1 MVPISV
7 NSSKIL
13 IGDGLIDNIRLAIT
27 DLTCPCN
34 VLIVSDSNVSKFY
47 VGKVK
52 SQLDKLNFEVYIY
65 VLSPGEQ
72 YKSLNTIEKIY
83 AILSQNFMSRCDAIV
98 AIGGGIVTDV
108 AGFAAATYN
117 RGMKLIFVP
126 TSLLAMIDA
135 SIGGK
140 NGVNSEYGKNLIGTF
155 YNPKLIL
162 IDPEVLKTLPQN
174 ELHCGIAE
182 AIKYGCIKD
191 EKLLDILEN
200 SDIGNYLNEI
210 IYRSIMIK
218 KEFVEKDEFDL
229 GYRMHLNFGHTIGH
243 AIERLYNY
251 EKISHGQAVSIG
263 MNIITKISEM
273 MNLTQKGT
281 LDRLSLVCKKY
292 SLLTGD
298 DLFFSNTDKISEI
311 ILHDKKILDNYLNLV
326 LLKKIGES
334 FIYKISSENI
344 VDFIKGEYLI

>member
-1 MVPISV
+1 MVSIDV
-7 NSSKIL
+7 NSSKVL
-13 IGDGLIDNIRLAIT
+13 IGSGLIDNLESVIL
-27 DLTCPCN
+27 DLICPCKI
-34 VLIVSDSNVSKFY
+34 LIVSDSNVSRLY
-47 VGKVK
+47 VQKVK
-52 SQLDKLNFEVYIY
+52 SQLEKLNFKVHIYI
-65 VLSPGEQ
+65 LDSGE
-72 YKSLNTIEKIY
+72 YHKSLDTIEKIY
-83 AILSQNFMSRCDAIV
+83 AALSQNFMSRCDAIV
-98 AIGGGIVTDV
+98 AVGGGIVTDI

-117 RGMKLIFVP
+117 RGMKLIFAP

-155 YNPKLIL
+155 YNPKLVL
-162 IDPEVLKTLPQN
+162 IDPEVLKTLPQD

-182 AIKYGCIKD
+182 VIKYGCIKD
-191 EKLLDILEN
+191 KKLFDILEN
-200 SDIGNYLNEI
+200 SNIASSINEI
-210 IYRSIMIK
+210 ICRSIMTK

-263 MNIITKISEM
+263 MNIITRISEM

-281 LDRLSLVCKKY
+281 SDRLFFVCKKY
-292 SLLTGD
+292 SLPTGK
-298 DLFFSNTDKISEI
+298 DLLADKTDKIFKI
-311 ILHDKKILDNYLNLV
+311 ILHDKKILNNHLNLV
-326 LLKKIGES
+326 LLKKIGEA